1 MKPDITIQ
9 VNKMKTLIF
18 FSLANLVQIGSAEL

>member
-9 VNKMKTLIF
+9 VNQMETLIF
-18 FSLANLVQIGSAEL
+18 FLLANLVQTGSAEL